1 MILHGREGE
10 KWTIAIKAWLQP
22 ATKQEYIPQD
32 VARTAASAVTG
43 AAVRAAATAVVH
55 VAVHAMITAAAA

>member
-43 AAVRAAATAVVH
+43 AAVHAAVT